1 MALTKKEQDNIIV
14 SKAMKAASARRVATK
29 VIVIVLAVSLVISG
43 GAWGVISFIEANSMM
58 ISINEKQE
66 GLALSNDATF
76 EYPTTK
82 INMKGP
88 GAMDAYT
95 YTWFKPDEILGKD
108 GSHHGSNYIC
118 YSFYLKN
125 VSPTNACLYSIGI
138 KFTKDT
144 RNLSAATRILLIES
158 DENCEN
164 EVYKA
169 RCFAKA
175 KEDGTAEY
183 VSYDECEPNQEGI
196 LLESLDKENKI
207 LNTNMTYPFMEQ
219 LYNSETGE
227 DLGYYVFK
235 ESNRRLSHNAYI
247 KFTVVMWLEGTD
259 LQCVNDV
266 LGGKCSVQF
275 EFTLDE
281 MLEVEYYGD

>member
-58 ISINEKQE
+58 VSINDVKE

-95 YTWFKPDEILGKD
+95 YTWFNADEILGKD
-108 GSHHGSNYIC
+108 GSHHGSNYVC

-125 VSPTNACLYSIGI
+125 ISPTSACLYTLGI

-144 RNLSAATRILLIES
+144 HNLSAATRILLIES
-158 DENCEN
+158 DEGCKN

-175 KEDGTAEY
+175 KDDGTAEY
-183 VSYDECEPNQEGI
+183 VSYDDCEPNQQGLMLEALNSKQTI
-196 LLESLDKENKI
+196 LD
-207 LNTNMTYPFMEQ
+207 TNMTYPFM
-219 LYNSETGE
+219 G
-227 DLGYYVFK
+227 DLLSAENGDDTGYYVFK
-235 ESNRRLSHNAYI
+235 ESNRRLSHDAYI

-266 LGGKCSVQF
+266 LGGKCSLQF

-281 MLEVEYYGD
+281 MLEVEYYG